1 VSFEPAN
8 PLLGQLARTID
19 IALPSGALAGKAQSR
34 RRRFD
39 RGRRPDGFD
48 FGGAPPRMA
57 KRDALYRRSLAA
69 GDILAAAF
77 AFIVGPLVF
86 EGTLPQPLLLAGL
99 PLVVVAGKISGLYDH
114 DEYRLRRTTL
124 DEVPALFQAAT
135 AYSLL
140 VLVGGEL
147 LVTFSLDHGVLVA
160 LWGLLF
166 LSLTMTRVAVR
177 WYLAHGGRTER
188 CLVLGDASAASRLS
202 RSFEVTGSVRAEVVG
217 RLPLEQRGSDPDSS
231 AALAPIEEVLNQERI
246 DRVVIASR
254 RGDSELM
261 VSVVR
266 LVKNLGV
273 KVSVLPGL
281 FEAVGSSAS
290 VDEVDGLLLLGLRE
304 EQLTKTAR
312 LLKRTVDLALGGALL
327 VLTAPVMAAT
337 ALGAARTPGPV
348 LLREE
353 FLDRH
358 GRPFEMLSFRTKW
371 RRFGVH
377 ALPRLVS
384 LLRGQLSLV
393 GPHPRP
399 VVSGRVPL
407 NGQALA
413 DLAPGLTGL
422 WRLRGSAQS
431 PEELPTLD
439 YLYTANWSLWLDA
452 KIMLRTAVALARGRR
467 GLEPRAVGARPRRWS
482 GGRSLMPSR
491 RFHRNGNG
499 NGNVAGENGWDGVEA
514 AAPSHTNGNGNG
526 NGHANG
532 HANGAKHTNGN
543 GNGNGHANAAKHT
556 NGNGS
561 AKANGSARPNGAAL
575 AVGGAA
581 VATAPVALDRTPARR
596 HLPVRPVRLSAVV
609 PATNQPRTLDQCL
622 EALRGA
628 RDGPDEIVVVEDPDL
643 RGGPAAARNEGASR
657 ASGDVL
663 VFVDADVVVHS
674 DAFSRIRALFER
686 DPGLTGVFG
695 SYDDGLLTNGR
706 VAIFRNVLHHHVHH
720 SKPGVADTFWSGL
733 GAVRRQDFL
742 DCGGFDPERFP
753 YPSVEDID
761 LGMRLT
767 ARGARIVLNPRI
779 QGTHLKDWHLRE
791 MLYTDFSRRAVP
803 WVGLLTERRGAPR
816 STLNLGWRHR
826 ASAGFAV
833 LGVGA
838 LLARRPKVAAG
849 AAVSLFGLNSSFYVL
864 LARRYGLRTTVAA
877 MLLHLVHHL
886 ISVAGVPVGI
896 LARLNEK
903 RGGRSLGHR

>member
-1 VSFEPAN
+1 
-8 PLLGQLARTID
+8 
-19 IALPSGALAGKAQSR
+19 
-34 RRRFD
+34 
-39 RGRRPDGFD
+39 
-48 FGGAPPRMA
+48 MA

-77 AFIVGPLVF
+77 ALIVGPLVF

-160 LWGLLF
+160 LWSLLF

-177 WYLAHGGRTER
+177 WFLAHGGRTER

-304 EQLTKTAR
+304 EQLTRTAR
-312 LLKRTVDLALGGALL
+312 LLKRTVDIVLGGVLL
-327 VLTAPVMAAT
+327 VFTAPVMAAT
-337 ALGAARTPGPV
+337 ALGAARTPGPL

-358 GRPFEMLSFRTKW
+358 GRPFEMLSFRTKL

-384 LLRGQLSLV
+384 VLRGQLSLV

-399 VVSGRVPL
+399 VVRGKAPD
-407 NGQALA
+407 GPAFP
-413 DLAPGLTGL
+413 DLSPGLTGL

-439 YLYTANWSLWLDA
+439 YLYAANWSLWLDV

-467 GLEPRAVGARPRRWS
+467 GLEPQSVGARQRLWS
-482 GGRSLMPSR
+482 AGMSRMPSR
-491 RFHRNGNG
+491 RFQRNGNG
-499 NGNVAGENGWDGVEA
+499 NGHVAGDNGWAEVDSGV
-514 AAPSHTNGNGNG
+514 PSHTNGNGNG

-532 HANGAKHTNGN
+532 
-543 GNGNGHANAAKHT
+543 AKHT

-561 AKANGSARPNGAAL
+561 AKANGKATPSRAPAGA
-575 AVGGAA
+575 AA
-581 VATAPVALDRTPARR
+581 VATVPVALDRTPARR

-622 EALRGA
+622 AALRGA
-628 RDGPDEIVVVEDPDL
+628 RDGPDEIVVVEDPKL
-643 RGGPAAARNEGASR
+643 GGPAAARNEGASR

-663 VFVDADVVVHS
+663 VFVDADVVVHQ

-791 MLYTDFSRRAVP
+791 MLYSDFSRRAVP

-826 ASAGFAV
+826 ASAASAV
-833 LGVGA
+833 IGVGA
-838 LLARRPKVAAG
+838 LVARRPKVAAG

-864 LARRYGLRTTVAA
+864 LARRYGVRTTVAA
-877 MLLHLVHHL
+877 MFLHLVHHL

>member
-1 VSFEPAN
+1 
-8 PLLGQLARTID
+8 
-19 IALPSGALAGKAQSR
+19 
-34 RRRFD
+34 
-39 RGRRPDGFD
+39 
-48 FGGAPPRMA
+48 MA

-77 AFIVGPLVF
+77 AFIVGLLIF
-86 EGTLPQPLLLAGL
+86 QGTLPQPLLMAGL
-99 PLVVVAGKISGLYDH
+99 PLVVMAGKISGLYDH

-147 LVTFSLDHGVLVA
+147 LVSFSLERDVLVA
-160 LWGLLF
+160 LWALLF
-166 LSLTMTRVAVR
+166 ASLTMTRIAVR
-177 WYLAHGGRTER
+177 WFLARSGRTER

-202 RSFEVTGSVRAEVVG
+202 RSFELTGSVRAEVVG

-281 FEAVGSSAS
+281 FEALGSSAS
-290 VDEVDGLLLLGLRE
+290 VDEVDGLLLLGLHE
-304 EQLTKTAR
+304 EQLTRTAR
-312 LLKRTVDLALGGALL
+312 LLKRSVDLVLGGLLL

-337 ALGAARTPGPV
+337 ALAAGRTPGP
-348 LLREE
+348 LLVRDE

-358 GRPFEMLSFRTKW
+358 GRPFEMLSFRTKV

-384 LLRGQLSLV
+384 VLRGELSLV

-399 VVSGRVPL
+399 AGGGTAPGPQRF
-407 NGQALA
+407 A

-439 YLYTANWSLWLDA
+439 YLYAANWSLWLDV
-452 KIMLRTAVALARGRR
+452 KIMVRTAVALAQGRR
-467 GLEPRAVGARPRRWS
+467 GLAPQSVGARQRLWS
-482 GGRSLMPSR
+482 AGMSRMPSR
-491 RFHRNGNG
+491 RFQRNGNG
-499 NGNVAGENGWDGVEA
+499 NGHAGGDTYTNGNGHTNGA
-514 AAPSHTNGNGNG
+514 AHTNGNGNGHTNGHANGAAHTNGNGNGHANGATHANGNGNG

-532 HANGAKHTNGN
+532 SPKP
-543 GNGNGHANAAKHT
+543 
-556 NGNGS
+556 S
-561 AKANGSARPNGAAL
+561 IAL
-575 AVGGAA
+575 AGGAA

-622 EALRGA
+622 AALRGA

-643 RGGPAAARNEGASR
+643 RGGPSAARNEGANR

-663 VFVDADVVVHS
+663 VFVDADVVVHQ

-733 GAVRRQDFL
+733 GAVKRQDFL

-838 LLARRPKVAAG
+838 LLARRPKVAAAS
-849 AAVSLFGLNSSFYVL
+849 AASLFGLNSSFYAL
-864 LARRYGLRTTVAA
+864 LARRYGVRTTVAA
-877 MLLHLVHHL
+877 MVLHLVHHL

-896 LARLNEK
+896 LARLAEE
-903 RGGRSLGHR
+903 RGGRSLGER